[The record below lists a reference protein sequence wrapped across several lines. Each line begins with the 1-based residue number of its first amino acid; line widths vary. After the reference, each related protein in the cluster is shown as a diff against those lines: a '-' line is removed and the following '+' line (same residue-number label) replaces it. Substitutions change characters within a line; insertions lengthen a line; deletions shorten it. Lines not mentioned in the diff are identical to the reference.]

1 LFNLKKEIMDVINE
15 IISQSAIGSLSKGIK
30 SLILSVFSSIVITL
44 FVMLVA
50 LIINGGDLHF
60 SFGY

>member
-1 LFNLKKEIMDVINE
+1 MDVINE
-15 IISQSAIGSLSKGIK
+15 IISQSAIGSLSKGFR

-44 FVMLVA
+44 FVMLLA
-50 LIINGGDLHF
+50 IIINGGELHF